1 MVVGIRSPI
10 TVAWWWLSDAYRIT
24 VLLNATGV
32 PIN

>member
-10 TVAWWWLSDAYRIT
+10 TAAWWWLGDGYRIT